1 MDPFFLFLKKPAA
14 SIGQTQRTPIFI
26 LFLFYL
32 GLAVFFG
39 LTGYLIYLSKT
50 DIQSIL
56 LTKISGYSLV
66 EKVLKVI
73 ILAPVIEEILFRLL
87 LRFNHNTVRIFFAV
101 TISYCIYLIFHGKYT
116 ILMVLSGFQ
125 ILLLASIWLRSIDQ
139 IKSFVENYFT
149 TIFYISVLLFG
160 LIHISNFEFS
170 SASWFYLPLLVIPQL
185 IAGTMLGHI
194 RISYSFMHGIAFH
207 MLINLTVLLK

>member
-87 LRFNHNTVRIFFAV
+87 LRFNRNTVKNIFC
-101 TISYCIYLIFHGKYT
+101 SYH
-116 ILMVLSGFQ
+116 
-125 ILLLASIWLRSIDQ
+125 LLLHLSYIPWEIHNSDGAFRVSDSVAGLYLAKIDRS
-139 IKSFVENYFT
+139 N
-149 TIFYISVLLFG
+149 
-160 LIHISNFEFS
+160 
-170 SASWFYLPLLVIPQL
+170 
-185 IAGTMLGHI
+185 
-194 RISYSFMHGIAFH
+194 
-207 MLINLTVLLK
+207 